1 MNFTA
6 NTELRRIALLLVI
19 GFALSW
25 YLGTLWPAAL
35 LPIAYIGYSFGQLV
49 RFHRWIMRYPDDW
62 EPPEGT
68 GAWGELFDAIYR
80 MLRKEY
86 AARDDLQQLI
96 SRAESSVTALR
107 DAVVVVDKRGR
118 LEYWNLAAE
127 RLLGFRAPQD
137 RRQTFTNLVRDPR
150 FVTYLQAGNF
160 EQPIDLPSPLDDNVQ
175 LEYTITRFGAG
186 EWLVLVRDVTRLH
199 NLEQMRKDF
208 VANVSH
214 ELKTPLTVLKG
225 YLETLID
232 TMPPEQKRVHR
243 ALLQMNQQSQRMEAL
258 INDLLLLARL
268 EGTEADKHNQRV
280 QIAPMLRRLRQDGQ
294 ATDPEKNH
302 ELHLEVDP
310 TATVFGDPAELQSA
324 FGNLITNA
332 VKYTPQ
338 NGRIEIRWWEDD
350 RGGHLSVH
358 DNGVGIDPRHI
369 PRLTERFYRPDSS
382 RVTQTGGT
390 GLGLAIVKHVLIR
403 HNARLEIQSQPGKG
417 STFTCHFPPHRL
429 APAQSVEEA
438 G

>member
-1 MNFTA
+1 MNFTV

-25 YLGTLWPAAL
+25 YFGTLWPAAL
-35 LPIAYIGYSFGQLV
+35 LPIAYIAYSFGQLV
-49 RFHRWIMRYPDDW
+49 RFHHWIMRYPDDW
-62 EPPEGT
+62 EPPEST
-68 GAWGELFDAIYR
+68 GAWGELFDGIYR

-86 AARDDLQQLI
+86 AARDELQQLI

-118 LEYWNLAAE
+118 LEYWNQAAE

-310 TATVFGDPAELQSA
+310 AAAVFGDPAELQSA

-350 RGGHLSVH
+350 QGGHLSVR
-358 DNGVGIDPRHI
+358 DNGIGIDPRHI

-403 HNARLEIQSQPGKG
+403 HNARLEIQSLPGKG
-417 STFTCHFPPHRL
+417 STFTCHFPQHRL